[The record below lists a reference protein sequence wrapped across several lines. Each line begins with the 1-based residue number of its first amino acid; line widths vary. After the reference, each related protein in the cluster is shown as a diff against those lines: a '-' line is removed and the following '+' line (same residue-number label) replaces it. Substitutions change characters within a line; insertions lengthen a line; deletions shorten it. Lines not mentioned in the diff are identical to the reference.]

1 MITPITTDDADAF
14 IKPKPWPRS
23 VYFSGGEVFVCKDNT
38 FTNTE
43 AIDYTLH
50 TSECFAPDDTV
61 EGDDV
66 AGLLLLGA
74 MLGGALVGLIWF
86 ALS

>member
-1 MITPITTDDADAF
+1 MITPITTDDADNIIRAS
-14 IKPKPWPRS
+14 WPARRQ
-23 VYFSGGEVFVCKDNT
+23 D
-38 FTNTE
+38 
-43 AIDYTLH
+43 IDYTLH

-74 MLGGALVGLIWF
+74 MLGGAIVGLLWVV
-86 ALS
+86 LS